1 VPYDCGNGYSRHR
14 YPQGNRPEAIKVA
27 VRKQKEGM
35 GTSFGTRLNRRS
47 SVFGLL
53 KGLLFVCSLVA
64 VLAGFSFLDRYVKQ
78 QNPAPPDSRTIE
90 LVGDVPNWVSEE
102 IKNRVYAA
110 AMVRQSSPQAAD
122 ANRQDAN
129 ENVAASVQ
137 QTISQLVPW
146 LADARVQTTHNSIL
160 ITGRWRKPIAVV
172 TAGNN
177 KFFLDSD
184 LVVLDYIPVAD
195 LPVVT
200 VDGLEF
206 SKQAPSPGKIWRS
219 DDLAAA
225 LAVLSRLERMDAAV
239 TPKKPLLR
247 EIDKIDVT
255 NFDGRKNKREPHI
268 VLYTKSNTQIIWGAE
283 IGAWQR
289 HLESPDDDKLAK
301 LYTYYQQYGTLSG
314 VKYINLRDP
323 RQTIYLP
330 VDKY

>member
-1 VPYDCGNGYSRHR
+1 
-14 YPQGNRPEAIKVA
+14 VA
-27 VRKQKEGM
+27 ARKQKEGM

-64 VLAGFSFLDRYVKQ
+64 VLAGFSFLDRYVKTQ
-78 QNPAPPDSRTIE
+78 TPAPPDSRTIE

-110 AMVRQSSPQAAD
+110 ASAD
-122 ANRQDAN
+122 ANRQDADG
-129 ENVAASVQ
+129 NVAASVQ
-137 QTISQLVPW
+137 RNISQLVPW

-172 TAGNN
+172 TAGKNQ
-177 KFFLDSD
+177 FFIDSD
-184 LVVLDYIPVAD
+184 LIVLDYIPVAD

-206 SKQAPSPGKIWRS
+206 SKQAPSPGKTWRS

-239 TPKKPLLR
+239 SPKKPLLR
-247 EIDKIDVT
+247 EIDRIDVT

-268 VLYTKSNTQIIWGAE
+268 VLYTKGNTQIIWGAE